1 MKKMSRN
8 RVFLLCAAIMLA
20 LAVSSHG
27 QTPAQAQAVS
37 AACHQWFLP
46 LDEFS
51 MISDDNYD
59 RAIRAWRQVSQLM
72 PQRIDSLAV
81 ATGLTFH
88 NAYKLV
94 ESLYMSHPFMAK
106 KAAYERLKGKEWKE
120 KHDMDFA
127 IIDNYMKGAT
137 LTAREAMLAEI
148 SFAANDKNDVNT
160 ILYDYY
166 APINDA
172 YNELLGK
179 GLDKYLLDSSRL
191 RCLHELDSV
200 AISAT
205 LSTDVDER
213 INNIVTQR
221 LQSVATQVATI
232 TTLEEL
238 EEYSK
243 SLSQLEKEIVES
255 ESVGHSG
262 VWRKKLTHALSKQ
275 GYDLVQARHAAL
287 WDDLIGRMMVVARPV
302 VQSYAKEVS
311 KATDHQQYCNIYNY
325 YSKKI
330 NKGGELYKLL
340 LKNGFSKDD
349 IDHYRYEYIKE
360 LERY

>member
-1 MKKMSRN
+1 MKFLVLSDLHANNSVLDKM
-8 RVFLLCAAIMLA
+8 
-20 LAVSSHG
+20 
-27 QTPAQAQAVS
+27 
-37 AACHQWFLP
+37 
-46 LDEFS
+46 
-51 MISDDNYD
+51 
-59 RAIRAWRQVSQLM
+59 
-72 PQRIDSLAV
+72 DSLFSEADGV
-81 ATGLTFH
+81 IFAGDFAECFKPETG
-88 NAYKLV
+88 
-94 ESLYMSHPFMAK
+94 
-106 KAAYERLKGKEWKE
+106 KAALEALCT
-120 KHDMDFA
+120 KHDSIFA
-127 IIDNYMKGAT
+127 VLGNCD
-137 LTAREAMLAEI
+137 EAEFI
-148 SFAANDKNDVNT
+148 
-160 ILYDYY
+160 
-166 APINDA
+166 
-172 YNELLGK
+172 
-179 GLDKYLLDSSRL
+179 
-191 RCLHELDSV
+191 
-200 AISAT
+200 
-205 LSTDVDER
+205 
-213 INNIVTQR
+213 
-221 LQSVATQVATI
+221 
-232 TTLEEL
+232 EEL

>member
-1 MKKMSRN
+1 M
-8 RVFLLCAAIMLA
+8 
-20 LAVSSHG
+20 
-27 QTPAQAQAVS
+27 
-37 AACHQWFLP
+37 
-46 LDEFS
+46 
-51 MISDDNYD
+51 
-59 RAIRAWRQVSQLM
+59 
-72 PQRIDSLAV
+72 
-81 ATGLTFH
+81 
-88 NAYKLV
+88 
-94 ESLYMSHPFMAK
+94 
-106 KAAYERLKGKEWKE
+106 
-120 KHDMDFA
+120 
-127 IIDNYMKGAT
+127 
-137 LTAREAMLAEI
+137 
-148 SFAANDKNDVNT
+148 
-160 ILYDYY
+160 
-166 APINDA
+166 
-172 YNELLGK
+172 
-179 GLDKYLLDSSRL
+179 
-191 RCLHELDSV
+191 
-200 AISAT
+200 
-205 LSTDVDER
+205 
-213 INNIVTQR
+213 
-221 LQSVATQVATI
+221 ATI